1 MSVCA
6 SSFPISAPVIELSRA
21 HSLSTV
27 ISAVNEM
34 LKENKQLEQGMK
46 EILQAIQ
53 EAQSKA
59 PAQTAI
65 SVPSLERLV
74 SVSDWRFQTC

>member
-1 MSVCA
+1 MYTC
-6 SSFPISAPVIELSRA
+6 SFPISAPVIWISRA
-21 HSLSTV
+21 HSLSAV
-27 ISAVNEM
+27 ISAENEM

-59 PAQTAI
+59 PTQTAI
-65 SVPSLERLV
+65 SIPSLERLV
-74 SVSDWRFQTC
+74 SVSDLSFQMC